1 MASSKRL
8 LFLLGLILVVFTFF
22 ITSQVAASLDQITGE
37 SLEIEGKHKHVG
49 GQSYSNRRMGERDGV
64 MSNSPSPSRSRSQF
78 PKRCCTWERG
88 SDCCPGD
95 HI

>member
-22 ITSQVAASLDQITGE
+22 ITSQVAASLDQISE